1 MIISINFLQE
11 ACYVIWFGSHKEYDK
26 INVDEVYDD
35 YFINRR
41 YGTIGRECKWSRG
54 TEDSNIAREIGLS
67 GGREGIPA
75 CPTYTEEEFDYEMHS
90 IDLKD

>member
-1 MIISINFLQE
+1 MNQILQD
-11 ACYVIWFGSHKEYDK
+11 ILNIRHDK
-26 INVDEVYDD
+26 INVDDVYDE

-54 TEDSNIAREIGLS
+54 TEDSNIARELGLS

-75 CPTYTEEEFDYEMHS
+75 CPTYTEEEFDIVLNFLRDKLE
-90 IDLKD
+90 